1 MKRSLPRFLVLFH
14 GAWTGWSAL
23 LLLARSGVVTFSF
36 RESTAGVVNY
46 CTTTGYPK
54 QADYFWYAAM
64 LVAGIAGM
72 AVNAIIWTVLKRL
85 DWRAPCRSG
94 LAPILGFAMAV
105 TTWLLLSAVPWGR
118 QSAGFLLSATWLL
131 PWFFTGFHDMGTSD
145 DAPVVAPGARVLL
158 GWAVVSILAA
168 TAWCYDGCYSQRWID
183 GYHEGNNHLLIVQ
196 AYLSGDIP
204 GVNSRIF
211 YSPLYHYSLIWWMK
225 AFGMTISAE
234 RIYFIAAQVLGTT
247 VHVFLLRLV
256 CRGWPA
262 VLTGAWLMLTLTNAP
277 AIGYGWANSFRTALP
292 LAALILLWKALS
304 GGDRRVAALAGLFA
318 ACAPLYSQEFGSAGL
333 ACSLVLIWFSA
344 PWTASARRVV
354 AAWAASLLVSGAV
367 IMLLVFGGNVV
378 AGARNMLFA
387 NYMVAHL
394 MGHDVLPLP
403 AFPWFRDVASVI
415 RDLVTVTLDA
425 TVWGPGFA
433 CVLAFGWLGARGF
446 RLSAGRGSL
455 FGALILLALM
465 AQMPVLARPMAQ
477 IGTSMPFVVMVV
489 AMLLDLKAF
498 DTAPSSGGAPRR
510 NWLAIPALALWGLYI
525 CIPTLGLFA
534 TRCRCN
540 PLTEKPAT
548 GIMTRL
554 GTVYLFHGR
563 DEGRFQAIALINR
576 LLVPG
581 ERIYVAAPF
590 HTQLAFLSG
599 HPGLVPFPSAT
610 MAATREER
618 LAIVES
624 LDRLKPRLALLTEM
638 AIDVPFSRSHPE
650 EWTYIQ
656 ENYVLGEKH
665 DDLCIYLRKG
675 AFTRG
680 ALEAARNPVGHLR

>member
-1 MKRSLPRFLVLFH
+1 VKRSLPRFLVIFH
-14 GAWTGWSAL
+14 GAWTGWGAL
-23 LLLARSGVVTFSF
+23 LLLVRSGIVTFSF
-36 RESTAGVVNY
+36 RESSAGVVNY
-46 CTTTGYPK
+46 CTVIGYPK
-54 QADYFWYAAM
+54 QQDYFWYAAM

-72 AVNAIIWTVLKRL
+72 AINVIIWTVLKRR
-85 DWRAPCRSG
+85 DWRAPWRSG
-94 LAPILGFAMAV
+94 LASILGLAMAM
-105 TTWLLLSAVPWGR
+105 TTWLLLSAAPWGR
-118 QSAGFLLSATWLL
+118 LYAGFLLPVVWLF
-131 PWFFTGFHDMGTSD
+131 PWFFTGFHDEGVSD
-145 DAPVVAPGARVLL
+145 EEAVTEPGGRALL
-158 GWAVVSILAA
+158 GWAAASLLVA

-183 GYHEGNNHLLIVQ
+183 GYHEGNNQLLIVQ
-196 AYLSGDIP
+196 AYLSGDLP
-204 GVNSRIF
+204 GANSRIF

-225 AFGMTISAE
+225 AFGLTISAE
-234 RIYFIAAQVLGTT
+234 RVYFIAAQVLGTAI
-247 VHVFLLRLV
+247 HIFLLRLV

-292 LAALILLWKALS
+292 LAALVLLWKALAS
-304 GGDRRVAALAGLFA
+304 GDRRVAALAGLLA
-318 ACAPLYSQEFGSAGL
+318 ACALLYSQEFGSAGF
-333 ACSLVLIWFSA
+333 ACSLVLIGFMVPLTA
-344 PWTASARRVV
+344 PVRQTV
-354 AAWAASLLVSGAV
+354 AVWAAAFLVSGTV
-367 IMLLVFGGNVV
+367 IMLIVFGGNVV
-378 AGARNMLFA
+378 MGARNMLFA

-403 AFPWFRDVASVI
+403 AFPWFRDAAGVF
-415 RDLVTVTLDA
+415 RDLITVTLDA

-446 RLSAGRGSL
+446 RLSAGRGPL

-477 IGTSMPFVVMVV
+477 IGTSMPFVVMVA
-489 AMLLDLKAF
+489 AMLVDLKAF
-498 DTAPSSGGAPRR
+498 DVALSSGGPSRR
-510 NWLAIPALALWGLYI
+510 NRLAIPALALWGLYI
-525 CIPTLGLFA
+525 CTPTLGLFP

-540 PLTEKPAT
+540 PLTEKSAS

-590 HTQLAFLSG
+590 HTQIAFLSG

-618 LAIVES
+618 LAIVEA

-650 EWTYIQ
+650 EWARIRRDYT
-656 ENYVLGEKH
+656 LAEKYG
-665 DDLCIYLRKG
+665 DLCIFLRKG
-675 AFTRG
+675 AFTGG
-680 ALEAARNPVGHLR
+680 ALEAARDPAGHLR